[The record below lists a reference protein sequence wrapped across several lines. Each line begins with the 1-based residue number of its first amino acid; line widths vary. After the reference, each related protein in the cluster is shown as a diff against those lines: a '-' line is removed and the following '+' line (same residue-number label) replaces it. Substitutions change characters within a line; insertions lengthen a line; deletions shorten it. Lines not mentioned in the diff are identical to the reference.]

1 MSEDKDNSDVPD
13 DAHEERIGYEAEL
26 DELDGEE
33 LEPSACP
40 ICREDY
46 CSEHLVAATCCDDA
60 DVRGAIEGAWEG
72 GMSLAWSVLRR
83 AYLERRETT
92 GASAEL
98 DALLR
103 ELQFTNQ
110 HMSADGFDEACAHL
124 GAGYALR
131 DMLLGELS
139 ALPDVNV
146 RDYVHSG
153 RMPGL
158 SSSGTNYYAAD
169 PNDASSRW
177 LGRVM
182 VKLWSSEPR
191 TLP

>member
-1 MSEDKDNSDVPD
+1 MSDKKWNGHVPD
-13 DAHEERIGYEAEL
+13 DAQEERSGDEAEL
-26 DELDGEE
+26 DDFDDEE

-40 ICREDY
+40 ICRKDY
-46 CSEHLVAATCCDDA
+46 CGEHLVAATCCDDA
-60 DVRGAIEGAWEG
+60 AVRGAIDGVWESG
-72 GMSLAWSVLRR
+72 ISLAWSALRR
-83 AYLERRETT
+83 TYLERGGAT
-92 GASAEL
+92 GAGAEL
-98 DALLR
+98 DAILR
-103 ELQFTNQ
+103 ELKSCNRDATD
-110 HMSADGFDEACAHL
+110 DGFDEACAHL

-131 DMLLGELS
+131 DMLLGELF
-139 ALPDVNV
+139 ALPDVLV

-182 VKLWSSEPR
+182 VKLWSSKPR